1 MRFLRRSSPIKALF
15 DLTPLIDCVF
25 LLLIFFMVSTSFA
38 TLRQG
43 MKVNLPSTRTPQEKL
58 EEKIVI
64 SLTRDG
70 HIFLGKKPVEK
81 KELFQA
87 LKKKLKGRE
96 STVLINADREVL
108 HGKVVEV
115 MDISKRAGAK
125 VLGILTRREEK
136 VEGGF

>member
-43 MKVNLPSTRTPQEKL
+43 IKVNLPPTRTPQEKL

-70 HIFLGKKPVEK
+70 HIFLGKKPVKK

-96 STVLINADREVL
+96 GTVLINADREVL

-136 VEGGF
+136 IEGEF